1 MEDIEGML
9 TRERAIESGI
19 NPMGHAFFIRK
30 IEGSSL
36 IECACKDGRVA
47 IPERLAGHWTNRRML
62 EDEMKA
68 YLTEAWN
75 MSDAK
80 SEANAKKLAR
90 KTHAENV
97 AA

>member
-9 TRERAIESGI
+9 TRERAIEAGI
-19 NPMGHAFFIRK
+19 NPMGHTFFIQK
-30 IEGSSL
+30 VEGTSL
-36 IECACKDGRVA
+36 IECVCKDGRVA
-47 IPERLAGHWTNRRML
+47 IPDRLGGKWTNRRML
-62 EDEMKA
+62 EDEMKF

-80 SEANAKKLAR
+80 SEANARKLAR